1 MCVICVYV
9 CMWCMCV
16 CAYVELGKLFAC
28 LCSIY
33 SRIQLHTQREVKDK
47 PWETDRFVDV
57 RDTLGK
63 WLEAEIVEVCS
74 ICACVCVC
82 VCVFVSVQC
91 MCVFVCKC
99 LMCVEDI

>member
-1 MCVICVYV
+1 
-9 CMWCMCV
+9 MCV

-74 ICACVCVC
+74 ICALCVCVC
-82 VCVFVSVQC
+82 AMYVCV
-91 MCVFVCKC
+91 CV
-99 LMCVEDI
+99 